1 MKSALQLELQD
12 LHGLPYI
19 AGIIWFVLL
28 GICLIAIIIFL
39 FQKNYRSKELIN
51 KDVPSEKKS
60 RPKGF
65 IND

>member
-19 AGIIWFVLL
+19 ATIIWFVLL
-28 GICLIAIIIFL
+28 GVCLLAVVFYL
-39 FQKNYRSKELIN
+39 FKKNYRPKAKIDDGIS
-51 KDVPSEKKS
+51 PEKKS

-65 IND
+65 

>member
-19 AGIIWFVLL
+19 ATIIWFVLL
-28 GICLIAIIIFL
+28 GVCLLAVVFYL
-39 FQKNYRSKELIN
+39 SQKNYSPKPKI
-51 KDVPSEKKS
+51 DDGISPEKKS

-65 IND
+65 

>member
-19 AGIIWFVLL
+19 ATIIWFVLL
-28 GICLIAIIIFL
+28 GVCLLAVIFYL
-39 FQKNYRSKELIN
+39 LKKNFFSKKTVNEITS
-51 KDVPSEKKS
+51 SEKKT

-65 IND
+65 

>member
-19 AGIIWFVLL
+19 ATIIWFVLL
-28 GICLIAIIIFL
+28 GVCLLAVIFYL
-39 FQKNYRSKELIN
+39 FQKNLFSKKTVNEIT
-51 KDVPSEKKS
+51 PSEKKT

-65 IND
+65 

>member
-19 AGIIWFVLL
+19 ATIIWFVLL
-28 GICLIAIIIFL
+28 GVCLLAVVFYL
-39 FQKNYRSKELIN
+39 FQQNHKPKVKID
-51 KDVPSEKKS
+51 DVLPHEKKS

-65 IND
+65 

>member
-19 AGIIWFVLL
+19 ATIIWFFLL
-28 GICLIAIIIFL
+28 GVCLLAVLFYL
-39 FQKNYRSKELIN
+39 FQKNYRSKAKIDN
-51 KDVPSEKKS
+51 GPSPEKKS

-65 IND
+65 

>member
-19 AGIIWFVLL
+19 ATIIWFVLL
-28 GICLIAIIIFL
+28 GVCLIAVVFYL
-39 FQKNYRSKELIN
+39 FQKNFFSKKTENEITT
-51 KDVPSEKKS
+51 PEKKT

-65 IND
+65 

>member
-19 AGIIWFVLL
+19 ATIIWFVLL
-28 GICLIAIIIFL
+28 GVCLLAVVFYL
-39 FQKNYRSKELIN
+39 FQKNYRPKAKIDEGL
-51 KDVPSEKKS
+51 PPAKKS

-65 IND
+65 

>member
-19 AGIIWFVLL
+19 ATIIWFVLL
-28 GICLIAIIIFL
+28 GVCLLAVVFYL
-39 FQKNYRSKELIN
+39 FQKNYRPKAKI
-51 KDVPSEKKS
+51 DDGIPPEKKS

-65 IND
+65 

>member
-19 AGIIWFVLL
+19 ATIIWFVLL
-28 GICLIAIIIFL
+28 GVCLIALIFYL
-39 FQKNYRSKELIN
+39 LKKNFFSKKTVN
-51 KDVPSEKKS
+51 KTITSNKKT

-65 IND
+65 

>member
-19 AGIIWFVLL
+19 ATIIWFVLL
-28 GICLIAIIIFL
+28 GVCLLAVIFYL
-39 FQKNYRSKELIN
+39 FQKNLFSKKTVTEIT
-51 KDVPSEKKS
+51 PPEKKT

-65 IND
+65 

>member
-19 AGIIWFVLL
+19 ATIIWFVLL
-28 GICLIAIIIFL
+28 GVCLLAVVFYL
-39 FQKNYRSKELIN
+39 FQKNYRPKAKIDDEL
-51 KDVPSEKKS
+51 PPAKKS

-65 IND
+65 

>member
-19 AGIIWFVLL
+19 ATIIWFVLL
-28 GICLIAIIIFL
+28 GVCLLAVVFYV
-39 FQKNYRSKELIN
+39 FQKNHKPKKAKIDGGL
-51 KDVPSEKKS
+51 PPEKKS

-65 IND
+65 

>member
-12 LHGLPYI
+12 PHGLPYV

-28 GICLIAIIIFL
+28 GICLIAIL
-39 FQKNYRSKELIN
+39 VYVLQKKFMPKGSTKTDLS
-51 KDVPSEKKS
+51 SEKKS

-65 IND
+65 

>member
-19 AGIIWFVLL
+19 ATIIWFVLL
-28 GICLIAIIIFL
+28 GVSLLAIVFYL
-39 FQKNYRSKELIN
+39 FQKNFLSKDKVVDNL
-51 KDVPSEKKS
+51 PSDKKS

-65 IND
+65 

>member
-19 AGIIWFVLL
+19 ATIIWFVLL
-28 GICLIAIIIFL
+28 GVSLLAIIFYL
-39 FQKNYRSKELIN
+39 FKKNGPTNEKVDADLN
-51 KDVPSEKKS
+51 LEKKS

-65 IND
+65 